1 MAATW
6 GEKLKKVRQFV
17 FHDVWDIDLTS
28 LSLKRGFLVRGVR
41 VAQLVMK
48 GFQEDDLAV
57 HASSLTFVTLT
68 SLVPILAVAFALLK
82 GFGFGQE
89 QINALMTWN
98 QSMPLEFQE
107 FVNQILKIVNST
119 NFSALGWIG
128 LAAFLLTAVMVLASV
143 ENSFNRIWGVTKP
156 RTYLRQMANY
166 IAVLVLVPFLVGI
179 ASTIGA
185 YLKGGEAVLPAQMGW
200 LVHSALGVASLFT
213 AWLAFWFL
221 YVFVPNTR
229 VRFVPAVISSL
240 ITALT
245 FLAWQKIYIA
255 LQVGVARYN
264 AIYGTFASVP
274 IFLAWLYVSWVIVL
288 LGTELAFAIQN
299 SATYQMESTA
309 EAASCK
315 SRILL
320 ALAVVRQAAGALV
333 NHAPYFETSA
343 FARDQRVPIRLVN
356 SIVRILV
363 KDNILAE
370 IAERQGCYVLL
381 KAPDTIKVIDIVG
394 MVMQEGSQPEKL
406 GLMHLDPSI
415 DKVLATLDKGLN
427 ESLVHLT
434 LQDLL
439 KSNEPH

>member
-1 MAATW
+1 MTDGW
-6 GEKLKKVRQFV
+6 VEKLKKLQQFV
-17 FHDVWDIDLTS
+17 LHDVWDIDLAS
-28 LSLKRGFLVRGVR
+28 LSFKRSFLVRGVR
-41 VAQLVMK
+41 VGQLVIK

-57 HASSLTFVTLT
+57 YASSMTFVTLT

-89 QINALMTWN
+89 QITNLLDWR
-98 QSMPLEFQE
+98 QSMPVEFQT
-107 FVNQILKIVNST
+107 FIDQVLSIVNTT

-128 LAAFLLTAVMVLASV
+128 LVFFVFTAIMVLASV
-143 ENSFNRIWGVTKP
+143 ENSFNRIWGVSKS

-166 IAVLVLVPFLVGI
+166 ISVLVLVPILVGI

-185 YLKGGEAVLPAQMGW
+185 YLRGGESLLPESMGW
-200 LVHSALGVASLFT
+200 LVRMVLRVASLFT

-229 VRFVPAVISSL
+229 VQAVPALISSL
-240 ITALT
+240 FGALT
-245 FLAWQKIYIA
+245 FLAWQKVYIA

-299 SATYQMESTA
+299 SATFKMESSADT
-309 EAASCK
+309 ASCR

-333 NHAPYFETSA
+333 SNGPSFETSQ
-343 FARDQRVPIRLVN
+343 FARDQRVPIRLLN

-363 KDNILAE
+363 KAHFLAE

-381 KAPDTIKVIDIVG
+381 KSPDSIQVKDLVDL
-394 MVMQEGSQPEKL
+394 VMQEGSQPEKL
-406 GLMHLDPSI
+406 GLIHLDSSI
-415 DKVLATLDKGLN
+415 GNVLGTLDRGLN
-427 ESLVHLT
+427 ESLTHLT
-434 LQDLL
+434 VQDLL
-439 KSNEPH
+439 KTHEPN